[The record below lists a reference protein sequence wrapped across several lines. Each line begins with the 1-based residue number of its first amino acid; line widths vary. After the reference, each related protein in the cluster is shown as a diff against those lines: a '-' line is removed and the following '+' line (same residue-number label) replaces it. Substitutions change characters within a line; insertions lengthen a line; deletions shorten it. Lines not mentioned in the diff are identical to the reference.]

1 MVRLGVGIHAW
12 MEEQIR
18 EQRRTD
24 PGPFVENPLLVEEAR
39 EASALMAVHGGAS
52 SPVGG
57 RCVPPIVVLRWH
69 DPTVASASASKP
81 WRGGGTVGV
90 NGAADQPGPRPG
102 WGGGGGARC
111 QVDRPRG
118 RRRRR
123 VSGAVP
129 ARRWVGVGGCQRQGR
144 LGRGRVRGRGQS
156 TVGSHERS
164 RFTDG
169 RTKKGRLLLEP

>member
-81 WRGGGTVGV
+81 WRGVRLGSTVRRISPDLVPCRGEGEGRV
-90 NGAADQPGPRPG
+90 AKWIGLVGAAAEG
-102 WGGGGGARC
+102 
-111 QVDRPRG
+111 
-118 RRRRR
+118 
-123 VSGAVP
+123 
-129 ARRWVGVGGCQRQGR
+129 
-144 LGRGRVRGRGQS
+144 
-156 TVGSHERS
+156 
-164 RFTDG
+164 
-169 RTKKGRLLLEP
+169 